1 MRCAGP
7 ETAEQDEHGSFQ
19 LHSYADAVVDSVAAL
34 LLNEAGCPTHPEHE
48 RQFSLRCDW
57 KRAPIR
63 LVPEQ
68 KAYQL
73 PAITMPMAYEPLTQH
88 VALKK
93 GSTEL
98 CSACITA
105 APTPDG
111 VSPQANLC
119 MLAQLAETGEED
131 ADSSRPVICVGSQA
145 VVVVNLMGTEQEA
158 AAWRDAPQRF
168 SLSNVRLG
176 FDPETMVSAEV
187 SVTEALEVLTA
198 SATLDT
204 SRCPLGNQT
213 LQLTA
218 TVQELPHASDLMD
231 TDGEDFST
239 EIAGQLEVNIQSG
252 APVWAEFQAPPTSV
266 LELSKQHFNVR
277 ITDRDTNLSVLP
289 ASCRLLLHIDGSPVK
304 EFVPNR
310 AGRQGVY
317 TCIYDVQLLPGTHQL
332 GISSEGADIALVQ
345 EQQSLAFEVVSQ
357 DFVVGITADILPASE
372 AGPSSQQLVSGQSV
386 AVAVYF
392 STHDDS
398 PLNITEADLRRHC
411 KVTIGSNKFVLK
423 KESRI
428 DREGRHA
435 VLHGEVPA
443 TAGEHTLTASWQ
455 EERRD
460 LGVQMSEAK
469 KMEQQ
474 LEWTLPI
481 DADGKVEF
489 TAPVTIHHKPMSKL
503 QMDGQGWD
511 TLALSV
517 GSKFPRQAWR
527 IADVNGNAFS
537 HLETSG
543 SVKRRLTFTAT
554 ISAQEVKP
562 YAATLPRF
570 QCNGDSSCT
579 WEATEAEAANACF
592 SLPEQIRQLSSQQCG
607 LDGRH
612 KLELEIRASGASVD
626 GLAPLCLP
634 FLYSDEPAH
643 LGDIKANQAIVSDLQ
658 PEKAKHEKVCF
669 QHLMMC
675 YHHSLL

>member
-1 MRCAGP
+1 M
-7 ETAEQDEHGSFQ
+7 
-19 LHSYADAVVDSVAAL
+19 AAL

-48 RQFSLRCDW
+48 RQFSLKCDW
-57 KRAPIR
+57 RRAPIK
-63 LVPEQ
+63 LMPEQ

-73 PAITMPMAYEPLTQH
+73 PAVTMPMAYEPLTQH

-93 GSTEL
+93 GSIEL

-105 APTPDG
+105 TPTPDG
-111 VSPQANLC
+111 VSPQANLS

-145 VVVVNLMGTEQEA
+145 VVVVNLMGTEQDA
-158 AAWRDAPQRF
+158 AAWQDAPQRF
-168 SLSNVRLG
+168 SLSNVQLG

-187 SVTEALEVLTA
+187 SVTGAPEVFTA
-198 SATLDT
+198 SATLNT
-204 SRCPLGNQT
+204 SRCSPGNQT

-218 TVQELPHASDLMD
+218 TVKEQHHAADVMD
-231 TDGEDFST
+231 TDSEDFRT

-252 APVWAEFQAPPTSV
+252 APAWAEFQAPPTSV
-266 LELSKQHFNVR
+266 MELSEQRFTVR
-277 ITDRDTNLSVLP
+277 ITDRDNNLSVLP
-289 ASCRLLLHIDGSPVK
+289 TNCRLLLNIDGTPVK
-304 EFVPNR
+304 ELVPIR

-317 TCIYDVQLLPGTHQL
+317 TCTHAVQLLPGTHQL

-345 EQQSLAFEVVSQ
+345 SQQSLALEVVSQ
-357 DFVVGITADILPASE
+357 DFVVGIIADILPASE
-372 AGPSSQQLVSGQSV
+372 AGPSRQQQQLVSGQSV
-386 AVAVYF
+386 AVTVYF

-428 DREGRHA
+428 DREGRQA
-435 VLHGEVPA
+435 MLHGEVPA

-460 LGVQMSEAK
+460 LGVQMSKAK

-489 TAPVTIHHKPMSKL
+489 IAPVTIHHKPMSRL

-511 TLALSV
+511 TLALSL
-517 GSKFPRQAWR
+517 GSKFPRQPWR
-527 IADVNGNAFS
+527 FADVNGNAYS

-592 SLPEQIRQLSSQQCG
+592 RLPEQIRQLSSQQCG

-612 KLELEIRASGASVD
+612 KLELEITASGAPVD
-626 GLAPLCLP
+626 GLTPLRLP
-634 FLYSDEPAH
+634 FLYSDELAH
-643 LGDIKANQAIVSDLQ
+643 LGDMKANRDIVNALQ
-658 PEKAKHEKVCF
+658 PQKAKREKVCF
-669 QHLMMC
+669 QHVSMC
-675 YHHSLL
+675 YHPIFTL